1 VDLEAGAGFNDATV
15 PRYGMTNAEKSDLPN
30 QSWIKNE
37 ARSGYL
43 GPVTE
48 RRNEI
53 DVQSAD
59 SMTIYNSKK
68 SIPPRI
74 RHKSLASPAVNTQG
88 QD

>member
-43 GPVTE
+43 RSLTE
-48 RRNEI
+48 RRNEV

-59 SMTIYNSKK
+59 SMTIYNFKK
-68 SIPPRI
+68 SIPPRT
-74 RHKSLASPAVNTQG
+74 RHKSLATPAVNTKG